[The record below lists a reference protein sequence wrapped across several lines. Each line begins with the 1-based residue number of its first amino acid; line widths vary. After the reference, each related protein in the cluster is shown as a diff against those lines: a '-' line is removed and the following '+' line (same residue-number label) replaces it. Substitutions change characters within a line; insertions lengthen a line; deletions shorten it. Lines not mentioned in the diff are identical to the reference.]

1 MGYAYVLAQ
10 WRAKVVVFVCLSI
23 LSFAFLYI
31 HKVIY
36 CIAPGFSLFKGIDY
50 CPVEIIKG

>member
-36 CIAPGFSLFKGIDY
+36 WIAPGFSLFKGIDY

>member
-1 MGYAYVLAQ
+1 MLAQ
-10 WRAKVVVFVCLSI
+10 WRAKVVVFVCFSI

-36 CIAPGFSLFKGIDY
+36 CIAPGFSVFKRDY
-50 CPVEIIKG
+50 GD